1 VVRAIVKPGSVSGK
15 VTASPSKS
23 YTHRAIFV
31 GALAAAPI
39 KVVNPLRSEDVRATC
54 AFVGALGGRVR
65 DRGSHFEVEGAL
77 REPENVVD
85 CLNSG
90 TTLRLA
96 AGVAGLVEGTTV
108 LTGDASLRSRP
119 MSPLLDALDQ
129 LGARTLSRG
138 GRAPVAVKGRMRGG
152 KARIAGD
159 VSSQFLSSL
168 LIAGAA
174 AEKGV
179 DVEVTGKM
187 VSRPYLEITSEVLRH
202 FKVDHSLAS
211 QRFYAPGAQRPAA
224 VDFEVPGD
232 YSSAA
237 FMLAAGALAGGP
249 VEVAGLREDAQ
260 GDRAIVA
267 HLKAF
272 GAKVKRTES
281 GCVASSSSL
290 RGTRIDVADTPDLF
304 PILCVVA
311 AASKGESV
319 IAGAKHLRAKESD
332 RIRAMVTM
340 LKALG
345 VGAEELEDGARVL
358 GGGIRGG
365 VVQTQG
371 DHRVA
376 MAAAVAG
383 LAAQNPITIADA
395 ESASVSYP
403 EFFKDLRR
411 LGARVDEKR

>member
-1 VVRAIVKPGSVSGK
+1 MAKALVKPGNVSGK
-15 VTASPSKS
+15 VSAPPSKS
-23 YTHRAIFV
+23 YTHRAVLIS
-31 GALAAAPI
+31 ALAAGPT

-54 AFVGALGGRVR
+54 NFIGALGGRVR
-65 DRGSHFEVEGAL
+65 DRGTHFEVEGAL

-96 AGVAGLVEGTTV
+96 TGVAGLVEGTTV

-119 MSPLLDALDQ
+119 MAPLLDAMEQ
-129 LGARTLSRG
+129 LGARTISRG
-138 GRAPVAVKGRMRGG
+138 GRAPVAIKGRMRGG
-152 KARIAGD
+152 KARITGD

-179 DVEVTGKM
+179 DIEVSGKM

-202 FKVDHSLAS
+202 FKVEHSLAS
-211 QRFYAPGAQRPAA
+211 QRFYAPGGQKPAA

-249 VEVAGLREDAQ
+249 VEVSGLREDAQ
-260 GDRAIVA
+260 GDRAIVP

-272 GAKVKRTES
+272 GAKVKRAD
-281 GCVASSSSL
+281 GGYVASSGSL
-290 RGTRIDVADTPDLF
+290 RGTHIDVGDTPDLF
-304 PILCVVA
+304 PILCIVA
-311 AASKGESV
+311 AAAKGESV

-332 RIRAMVTM
+332 RIRAVVSL
-340 LKALG
+340 LKSLG
-345 VGAEELEDGARVL
+345 VEAQELDDGARIA
-358 GGGIRGG
+358 GGGIKGG
-365 VVQTQG
+365 TAPSLG
-371 DHRVA
+371 DHRIV
-376 MAAAVAG
+376 MSSAVAG
-383 LAAQNPITIADA
+383 LVSQSGVTVLDR

-411 LGARVDEKR
+411 LGARVDERR